1 VAYIYGLIIVALL
14 SLAMHYYTEL
24 SMRQKILI
32 ALILLAAIASAIFYN
47 HTMQQQQEKLLNIQT
62 RYEQGK
68 TIHCQGVDVNQSTHS
83 LSIGTFTFIGKENT
97 PYYAQMISASTCQ

>member
-1 VAYIYGLIIVALL
+1 
-14 SLAMHYYTEL
+14 MHYFTEL
-24 SMRQKILI
+24 NMQQKLTI
-32 ALILLAAIASAIFYN
+32 ALILLGGITGAILYN
-47 HTMQQQQEKLLNIQT
+47 NYTHAQQEKLLDIQT